1 MKAKRAIAKDIDDYI
16 AGFPSPVQKLLQ
28 TMRATIRKAV
38 AGAGEKISYQ
48 IPTFTLH
55 GNLVHFAAFKNHI
68 GFYPGAAA
76 IRKFKPRLSAHK
88 SAKGSVQFQLDE
100 PIPWD
105 LITDIVK
112 FRVEASRQAARARVT
127 KRPRRR

>member
-1 MKAKRAIAKDIDDYI
+1 MKAKRAKPKDIDDYI
-16 AGFPSPVQKLLQ
+16 ADFPSPVRKLLR

-38 AGAGEKISYQ
+38 PEAGEKISYQ

-55 GNLVHFAAFKNHI
+55 GNLVHFAAFKNHV

-76 IRKFKPRLSAHK
+76 IREFKPRLSPFK

-112 FRVEASRQAARARVT
+112 FRVEASGQTARARVS
-127 KRPRRR
+127 KRLRRR